1 MKSFLHTIAITI
13 FIFFIVA
20 CSQRPKPLYNYEN
33 YAQNYYED
41 KKNHTPESALELQK
55 AIEQSIANSDKS
67 SSGRVPPGMYANL
80 GYIYLKMGKSQEAIA
95 NFKKEKEVYP
105 ESIRFMD
112 RMIKK
117 VELAQG
123 EK

>member
-1 MKSFLHTIAITI
+1 MKNFLSITVITI
-13 FIFFIVA
+13 FLFFIVA
-20 CSQRPKPLYNYEN
+20 CAQRPKPLYNYEN

-80 GYIYLKMGKSQEAIA
+80 GYIYLKMGKSQEAIMS
-95 NFKKEKEVYP
+95 FKKEKEVYP
-105 ESIRFMD
+105 EAIHFMD
-112 RMIKK
+112 RIIQK

-123 EK
+123 DK